1 MSDFCFLFQ
10 PFQATTIMNDWPS
23 FSGWQNHHYFIC
35 CEARV
40 CLFDF
45 FFFSFIQCRNDKN
58 LFIAKWGVFFCR
70 PTKNM
75 SKTKEIKLV
84 VNYHFVFANVLISIR
99 NACLPSYFVILS
111 AVENVACVVL
121 TIASDALLV

>member
-45 FFFSFIQCRNDKN
+45 FFLSFSVEMSKIYSSQNE
-58 LFIAKWGVFFCR
+58 VFFCR

-75 SKTKEIKLV
+75 SKTEEIKLV